1 MKGDL
6 TSAWFEKRGWKPY
19 PFQQESWDLFDK
31 KEHALIHLSTGFGKT
46 YASCLRALE
55 LCHPSEEGIQILY
68 LSPLRALGN
77 DLKKNIELPLSEMG
91 ISLKVASRT
100 GDTTQGERARM
111 KDRPPHLLITT
122 PESLNLLLTQ
132 ESYREY
138 FKSLKLVVVDEWHEL
153 MGSKRGVQVQ
163 LSLSNLFQLAPDL
176 VVRGL
181 SATLG
186 NPEEALNVL
195 LGPKRKGK
203 LVTGPKKRQFS
214 VQCLRPDNIDSF
226 PWAGHL
232 GLAMVEKVCSL
243 MVEKRTTL
251 YFTNTRSQAERW
263 FNELFLVLQRE
274 DKTHLIGLHHSSI
287 EREERERIETGLKE
301 GTLPYVVCTSSLDL
315 GVDFP
320 KVDRVFQIGSAKSI
334 SRFLQRAGRSH
345 HNPEGIPEITFVPTH
360 ALELFEFM
368 ALEEAMKEGLQE
380 KIIPLELCF
389 DVLIQHIQ
397 TLALAEGLDPQQAF
411 QEITDTHCFRNLSQQ
426 DFELAIEFL
435 ETGGCLKAY
444 DSYQKLKEFK
454 NRYYLANK
462 ELIRTHRMNMGTI
475 TSDPVITVQ
484 YMRGPRLGTVEES
497 FVSKLKKG
505 SLFIFAGKI
514 LEYVILKDLKLL
526 VRNAKSNEQIT
537 PVWIGG
543 KLPLSDLLSKSLR
556 ELLDG
561 LSRDEYR
568 HELLELLS
576 PLIDVQSSLSA
587 FPKREELLIETC
599 ETREGRHT
607 FFFPFA
613 GRLVHEGLAALMSVR
628 LGEKARETLS
638 FSVNEYGLE
647 ILGPK
652 NLNFTLDDLRKVLT
666 LENLK
671 VDLEKS
677 LNKTQLAKRQFK
689 EIAQISGLVP
699 QNQPGKRRTLKNLQS
714 STSLLYDVFERYE
727 VKNLLY
733 RQSQSE
739 VKIYHFQEDRMIETL
754 ERLNKAHYRHHET
767 GRPSPLAFP
776 LIIERMSSTV
786 TSGNLK
792 ERIEKLKKAYS
803 SGQK

>member
-1 MKGDL
+1 MGKL
-6 TSAWFEKRGWKPY
+6 TTDWFEKRGWKPY
-19 PFQQESWDLFDK
+19 PFQQVSWELYHQK
-31 KEHALIHLSTGFGKT
+31 KHALIHLSTGFGKT
-46 YASCLRALE
+46 YASCLAAI
-55 LCHPSEEGIQILY
+55 EECDPKLSGIQILY

-77 DLKKNIELPLSEMG
+77 DLKKNLELPIQEMG
-91 ISLKVASRT
+91 LPLKVGSRT
-100 GDTTQGERARM
+100 GDTTQNERARM
-111 KDRPPHLLITT
+111 KDRPPQILITT

-132 ESYREY
+132 ENYRNHFE
-138 FKSLKLVVVDEWHEL
+138 SLKLIVVDEWHEL

-163 LSLSNLFQLAPDL
+163 LALSHLFKLSPNV

-186 NPEEALNVL
+186 NPQEALDVL
-195 LGPKRKGK
+195 LGDKSGE
-203 LVTGPKKRQFS
+203 LVTGPKKREFEIN
-214 VQCLRPDNIDSF
+214 CLEPEAIDSF

-243 MVEKRTTL
+243 MDENKTTL

-263 FNELFLVLQRE
+263 FNELTQVLEPQGKAHLV
-274 DKTHLIGLHHSSI
+274 GLHHSSI
-287 EREERERIETGLKE
+287 EREDRERIEHGLKE

-360 ALELFEFM
+360 AFELFEFM

-380 KIIPLELCF
+380 KINPPELCF
-389 DVLIQHIQ
+389 DVLVQHLQ
-397 TLALAEGLDPQQAF
+397 TLALADGLDPEKAF
-411 QEITDTHCFRNLSQQ
+411 KEISRTHCFRNLTR
-426 DFELAIEFL
+426 DNFDLAVEFL

-444 DSYQKLKEFK
+444 DSYQKLKPFK
-454 NRYYLANK
+454 DRYYLANK

-484 YMRGPRLGTVEES
+484 YVRGSRLGTVEEN

-505 SLFIFAGKI
+505 SQFIFAGRV
-514 LEYVILKDLKLL
+514 LEYVILKDLKLM
-526 VRNAKSNEQIT
+526 VRNAKSQNLIT
-537 PVWIGG
+537 PVWVGG
-543 KLPLSDLLSKSLR
+543 KLPLSDLLSSTLR
-556 ELLDG
+556 KLLDS
-561 LSRDEYR
+561 LSRDEFR
-568 HELLELLS
+568 HSLLELLH
-576 PLIDVQSSLSA
+576 PLIKVQNQLSA
-587 FPKREELLIETC
+587 FPKENELLIETC
-599 ETREGRHT
+599 ETKEGRHT

-628 LGEKARETLS
+628 LGEKAKETLS

-652 NLNFTLDDLRKVLT
+652 NLIFTLEDLKKVLS
-666 LENLK
+666 LENLS
-671 VDLEKS
+671 VDMEKG

-739 VKIYHFQEDRMIETL
+739 VKLFQFQEDRMIKTL
-754 ERLNKAHYRHHET
+754 ERLNKAHYHHKET

-786 TSGNLK
+786 TSGNLAD
-792 ERIEKLKKAYS
+792 RIEKLKKAYS